1 MKHIVIIGGGFA
13 GINLANGLAKK
24 KGYRVTLVDRNNY
37 HFFPPLLYQV
47 ATGFLEPS
55 NISYPY
61 RKLFRGSGNVRFH
74 MGELKQ
80 VITGQKKVILSS
92 GELSYDHLV
101 FAAGATTNYFG
112 MRNVQENALPMK
124 TLNDA
129 LALRNHLLLQ
139 LEMAGAVADKEE
151 RQQYLNVVV
160 AGGGPTGVE
169 ISGMLADIRKFILPK
184 DYPGIDGLVNDINIY
199 LVDGLDTVLKPMSEK
214 SRRYTLVSLLSM
226 GVKVKL
232 SMQVKDYVDGVV
244 SFANGE
250 TIKTKTLVWAAG
262 VSGSVFPG
270 IDPDR
275 YGRGKRI
282 IVDAYN
288 AVTGMDDVYA
298 IGDCCIQTSDKAF
311 PDGHPQLAQVGI
323 QQGSNLARN
332 LLAIEEKKPLKPFA
346 YFDKGS
352 MAIIGRKKAVV
363 DLPGNKAHFN
373 GFIAWFMWLFVHL
386 VSLVSKRNRLTTF
399 YNWSGA
405 WFSKDQSLRI
415 IIRPSTN

>member
-24 KGYRVTLVDRNNY
+24 EGYHVTLVDRNNY

-61 RKLFRGSGNVRFH
+61 RKLFRGSRNISFH
-74 MGELKQ
+74 MGSLKQ
-80 VITGQKKVILSS
+80 VDYPQKKVILSS
-92 GELSYDHLV
+92 GELSYDYLV
-101 FAAGATTNYFG
+101 FATGAATNFFG
-112 MRNVQENALPMK
+112 MRNVQEHALPMK

-139 LEMAGAVADKEE
+139 LELADSILDKEE
-151 RQQYLNVVV
+151 RQKYLNVVV

-169 ISGMLADIRKFILPK
+169 ISGMLADIRKHILQK
-184 DYPGIDGLVNDINIY
+184 DYPDSDGLENDINIY
-199 LVDGLDTVLKPMSEK
+199 LVDGLDAVLKPMSDRSQE
-214 SRRYTLVSLLSM
+214 YTLASLTSM
-226 GVKVKL
+226 GVNVKL
-232 SMQVKDYVDGVV
+232 NMQVKDYTGDVV
-244 SFANGE
+244 IFANGE
-250 TIKTKTLVWAAG
+250 TIQTKTLVWAAG
-262 VSGSVFPG
+262 VTGSV
-270 IDPDR
+270 IDGTGAEY
-275 YGRGKRI
+275 YGRGRRL
-282 IVDAYN
+282 IVDPYN
-288 AVTGMDDVYA
+288 AVAGMEGVYA
-298 IGDCCIQTSDKAF
+298 IGDCCIQTTDAPF
-311 PDGHPQLAQVGI
+311 PNGHPQLAQVGI
-323 QQGSNLARN
+323 QQGANLARN
-332 LLAIEEKKPLKPFA
+332 FLAMEKKKSLKAFA

-386 VSLVSKRNRLTTF
+386 VSLVSKRNRVTTF

-405 WFSKDQSLRI
+405 YFSKDQSLRM